1 MPREHPVVFYAR
13 YGWEIVSKHL
23 RYVWLYLMFH
33 RAYRHVVDGVKQ
45 AADDLAMEPAQAHEL
60 DTLELFTATSA
71 AQVVV
76 EKIKRKTS
84 KIPSTVPIS

>member
-1 MPREHPVVFYAR
+1 VVFYAR

-33 RAYRHVVDGVKQ
+33 RAYRHVVDGVNQ
-45 AADDLAMEPAQAHEL
+45 AADDLAMQPVQAYEL
-60 DTLELFTATSA
+60 DTLELFTATTA

-76 EKIKRKTS
+76 EKMKQKTS
-84 KIPSTVPIS
+84 KIPSTAPTP